1 MKIVTNIILTTLTL
15 LMLSACQGNSESKPY
30 VIGDGVN
37 PNSVAFKAEDNALER
52 KNKIKMAEIQANS
65 KIEIAKIES
74 IKAVEVAKIN
84 SKVKK
89 DIAQQTASTTLEV
102 TKLDKET
109 KEQQSMINLYIAI
122 GFLIALLVGI
132 VLWFRHKHK
141 ALEVKANLE
150 ENRLRHELEI
160 KNKELQE
167 QRIQKVLELAIS
179 GQLPQDVQKEVISSL
194 TQPKTKILEESI
206 G

>member
-37 PNSVAFKAEDNALER
+37 PNSTAFKAEDNALER

-132 VLWFRHKHK
+132 ILWFKHKHK

-194 TQPKTKILEESI
+194 TQPETKIIESKK
-206 G
+206 